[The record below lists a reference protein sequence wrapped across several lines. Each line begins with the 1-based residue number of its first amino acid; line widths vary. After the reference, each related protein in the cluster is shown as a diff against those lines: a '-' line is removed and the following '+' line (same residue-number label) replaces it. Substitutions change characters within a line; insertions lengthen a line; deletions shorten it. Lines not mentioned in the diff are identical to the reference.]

1 MECLHT
7 RYKAHTHLL
16 VWRAVTI
23 LINAAILMSALQV
36 FGVGVPNPYRL
47 RPFIG
52 ARVPVN
58 SSFSPLINIHNP
70 FSEPLQVTWT
80 GCRLLTWNCTHFT
93 NDQFV
98 FLCLGVAPGCW
109 DVLQWWG
116 SASGASHRPTRRH
129 WKVMGESILLMS
141 VFISG
146 LIFETT

>member
-7 RYKAHTHLL
+7 RYKPNTHLP
-16 VWRAVTI
+16 VWKAVNI
-23 LINAAILMSALQV
+23 LINGAVLMSALQV

-80 GCRLLTWNCTHFT
+80 GCRCWRETAHTH
-93 NDQFV
+93 DRFV
-98 FLCLGVAPGCW
+98 FLCLDVAPGCW

-116 SASGASHRPTRRH
+116 SASGASHRPTGRH
-129 WKVMGESILLMS
+129 CKVMGESVLLMCLYHVS
-141 VFISG
+141 SWG
-146 LIFETT
+146 GWND